1 VIVKLINFILQLL
14 VILVFIH
21 ALGSWFPQIRNSR
34 FYWYIDWIV
43 EPLLRP
49 IRSVVKPIN
58 GIDFSPFILIIIL
71 SILQRVLAR

>member
-1 VIVKLINFILQLL
+1 MIIKLIKVLLQLL
-14 VILVFIH
+14 IILVFIH

>member
-1 VIVKLINFILQLL
+1 MIVKLINFILQLL

-43 EPLLRP
+43 EP
-49 IRSVVKPIN
+49 
-58 GIDFSPFILIIIL
+58 
-71 SILQRVLAR
+71 

>member
-1 VIVKLINFILQLL
+1 MIVKLINFILQLL